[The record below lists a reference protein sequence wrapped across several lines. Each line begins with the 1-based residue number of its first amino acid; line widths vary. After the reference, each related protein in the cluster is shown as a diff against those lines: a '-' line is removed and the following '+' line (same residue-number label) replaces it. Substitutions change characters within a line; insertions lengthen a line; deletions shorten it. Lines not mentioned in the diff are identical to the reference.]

1 MTESKIC
8 TCPSGDGSLRWPCP
22 AHPAVEQAGG
32 DERAAFE
39 VWASALG
46 WKLSP
51 DQNNCGIVV
60 AERYGHPGVQRCWE
74 AWQARA
80 ALAQPSPAQAEKAEV
95 ERTEGSADLLAIV
108 REAVAGAY
116 NEWKMISEA
125 VTEIMEA
132 HERIVGELRADRDS
146 WAEQAEQRLADW
158 DEMRKERDAALA
170 RVEQQESTI
179 AGMNEAHAKLAGLY
193 EAAQAQHSVP
203 DGYRLIRLEHFAAIK
218 AQLNPEQVDAYRGRN
233 IYDEDKVCANWNAC
247 RSALDEIK
255 DVFQQIDWDAENELA
270 ELLAAAP
277 GKEGV

>member
-1 MTESKIC
+1 MSELNKES
-8 TCPSGDGSLRWPCP
+8 
-22 AHPAVEQAGG
+22 VEQAGG

-39 VWASALG
+39 VWASPLG

-132 HERIVGELRADRDS
+132 HERIVGELRADRDL

-170 RVEQQESTI
+170 RVAEME
-179 AGMNEAHAKLAGLY
+179 AKLSELEKQEPLLHINPLVVDELLGRAKRSPGGLTWSKGRCGSWTLPLY
-193 EAAQAQHSVP
+193 AAPVAQAQHSVP
-203 DGYRLIRLEHFAAIK
+203 DVSGCR
-218 AQLNPEQVDAYRGRN
+218 RN
-233 IYDEDKVCANWNAC
+233 
-247 RSALDEIK
+247 RSALT
-255 DVFQQIDWDAENELA
+255 DAQMRRLYDNSTEAEKEHLGFAAFARLMRLA
-270 ELLAAAP
+270 EAVHQIAAAP
-277 GKEGV
+277 GKEGA